1 MSDNTLGDL
10 TNNTDLLQQQ
20 NRQPQP
26 LGEKDSNARE
36 ALKQKLDP
44 KKSDNGTLP
53 FHLPFLSNSIT
64 FYWVVLHSMR
74 DYSRSYSFVMWECY
88 KIAN

>member
-10 TNNTDLLQQQ
+10 TNTTDLLQQQ

-36 ALKQKLDP
+36 ALKQKLDF
-44 KKSDNGTLP
+44 KKSDNGTPSPSP
-53 FHLPFLSNSIT
+53 FVFLRYCL
-64 FYWVVLHSMR
+64 F
-74 DYSRSYSFVMWECY
+74 
-88 KIAN
+88 